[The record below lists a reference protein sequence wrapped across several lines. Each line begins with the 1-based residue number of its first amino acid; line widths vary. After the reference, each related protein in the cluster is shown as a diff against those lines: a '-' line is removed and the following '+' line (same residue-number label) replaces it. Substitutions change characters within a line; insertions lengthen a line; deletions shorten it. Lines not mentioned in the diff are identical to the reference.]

1 MSWTVEWRQS
11 ELDFVVAR
19 DDRAPLIV
27 VRPRVQL
34 GEDGRLDGA
43 TVAAVIA
50 EALTRGLME
59 CASCGLLM
67 ARYERVEED
76 EDGHVDVE
84 HELCEGCRE
93 DAQEPPLDTI
103 PALGPPPT
111 EVP

>member
-1 MSWTVEWRQS
+1 MSWTVKWRPS
-11 ELDFVVAR
+11 ELDFLVAR
-19 DDRAPLIV
+19 DDGDPLIV
-27 VRPRVQL
+27 VRPRVRL
-34 GEDGRLDGA
+34 GEEGRLDGA

-50 EALTRGLME
+50 EALTRGLTE

-76 EDGHVDVE
+76 EDRHVDVE